1 VFSGVMVSGHTGDLT
16 GDGLLHKCPTKLFF
30 GTGLSGFFRAAAGV
44 IKRVIKQMI
53 KRVIKHLSAK
63 NLRTKMKIKN
73 QKVS

>member
-1 VFSGVMVSGHTGDLT
+1 MGDLT
-16 GDGLLHKCPTKLFF
+16 NSAVERKGYMVF
-30 GTGLSGFFRAAAGV
+30 FFRVALPALFGV
-44 IKRVIKQMI
+44 GVSSGSLI